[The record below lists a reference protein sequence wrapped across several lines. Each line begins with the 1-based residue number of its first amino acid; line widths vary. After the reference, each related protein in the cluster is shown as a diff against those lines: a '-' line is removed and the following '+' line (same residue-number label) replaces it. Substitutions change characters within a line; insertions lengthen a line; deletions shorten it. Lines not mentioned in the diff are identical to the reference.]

1 MDLLGGPRGRGNVSR
16 AVRLITQFLR
26 DHTGAES
33 AYILVDARNAP
44 SLRVAGA
51 VRAMETERW
60 RDEHGRTTIRHVLPL
75 R

>member
-1 MDLLGGPRGRGNVSR
+1 VQ
-16 AVRLITQFLR
+16 LITRFLH

-33 AYILVDARNAP
+33 AHIIVDARNAA
-44 SLRVAGA
+44 SLRVASA

-60 RDEHGRTTIRHVLPL
+60 RDRHGRTMIRHVLPL

>member
-1 MDLLGGPRGRGNVSR
+1 VIR

-33 AYILVDARNAP
+33 AHIVVDARNAA
-44 SLRVAGA
+44 SLRVASA
-51 VRAMETERW
+51 VQAAETERW
-60 RDEHGRTTIRHVLPL
+60 RDQHDRTMIRHILPL